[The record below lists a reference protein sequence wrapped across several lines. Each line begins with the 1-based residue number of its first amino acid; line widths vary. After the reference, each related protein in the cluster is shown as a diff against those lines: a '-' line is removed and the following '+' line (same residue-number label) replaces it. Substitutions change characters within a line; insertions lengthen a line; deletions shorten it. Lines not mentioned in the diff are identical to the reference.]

1 MTNGNEYK
9 EHRTLSTEYAEGRK
23 HNKALKYRLGR
34 RTLEVLNSI
43 KKHLNNDPK
52 SIIDLGTA
60 DGKMLNEI
68 KKTYPHSDCIGIEYD
83 EKLVNYAKEL
93 FPDLKIKKGDV
104 QELHDYSADRFD
116 VAIATAVIEHVI
128 DPQKFINEVKR
139 ILKPNGILIITAPDP
154 VWEFIA
160 TKVGHLTEELH
171 NEVPNI
177 KRIVQIVSTAGLNV
191 VETKKFMISPIGMP
205 FEIQIEK
212 CLRLLR
218 ADFLMA
224 NQLVVCKK

>member
-1 MTNGNEYK
+1 MNIK
-9 EHRTLSTEYAEGRK
+9 KQPSEHGTLSMEYAEGRN
-23 HNKALKYRLGR
+23 HNKALKYRLER
-34 RTLEVLNSI
+34 RTLEVKNAI
-43 KKHLNNDPK
+43 KQHLNQDPK

-68 KKTYPHSDCIGIEYD
+68 KKTYLNSECIGIEYD

-93 FPDLKIKKGDV
+93 FPDLIIKKGDV
-104 QELHDYSADRFD
+104 QELYEFSADRFD

-139 ILKPNGILIITAPDP
+139 IMKPNGILIITAPDP
-154 VWEFIA
+154 IWELIA
-160 TKVGHLTEELH
+160 TKIGHLAQEQH

-177 KRIVQIVSTAGLNV
+177 KRIVQIVSAAGLNV
-191 VETKKFMISPIGMP
+191 IETKKFMISPVGMP

-212 CLRLLR
+212 FLRTLR

-224 NQLVVCKK
+224 NQLVVSKK